1 MDKKFPHALVA
12 NFPKPICMRFLMSLL
27 TDSQIY
33 LQVLD
38 PQYFHAY
45 VYHVLV
51 VDFSVVV
58 VVYFVYFIILT
69 NIFLRQCPIHEGNN
83 VLSKVNPLS
92 KHEMLEIVLMCI

>member
-1 MDKKFPHALVA
+1 MDKKFPHAFVA
-12 NFPKPICMRFLMSLL
+12 NFPKPICMHFLMSLL

-38 PQYFHAY
+38 PQYFHAS

-58 VVYFVYFIILT
+58 VVYFVYFIIF
-69 NIFLRQCPIHEGNN
+69 NEHFLKTVSNT
-83 VLSKVNPLS
+83 
-92 KHEMLEIVLMCI
+92 